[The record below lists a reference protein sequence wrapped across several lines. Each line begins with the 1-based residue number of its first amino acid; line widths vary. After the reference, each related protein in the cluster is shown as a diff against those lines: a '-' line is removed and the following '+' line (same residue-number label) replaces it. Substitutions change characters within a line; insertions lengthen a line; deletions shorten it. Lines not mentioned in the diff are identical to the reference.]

1 MSTRIAKALSTG
13 RRHREVAPA
22 KASEPRLDALREQIA
37 ALRILTE
44 AAGVPESP
52 DATARRSDAP
62 MVRVFQ
68 LPRAS
73 SDSLSADRDAQKRE
87 ERIRALLNERGA
99 LRVLGAL
106 AHPELADAISGLYRS
121 HPNFKPAIDYV
132 IGEEMLARQKEDAL
146 CGLRL
151 LLVGGPGVGKTD
163 FALSLAKLL
172 DLPCHVISMSS
183 AQSSS
188 GLGGSEVHWGNT
200 KPGAVFECLIQGN
213 VGNVGKV
220 ANVANPIFILDEV
233 DKAADNWGDPLG
245 ALYQLLEPKTA
256 TTFVDKSVPWLAIDA
271 SRLNWIATANQPERL
286 HEAIR
291 SRFVEILVGAPPE
304 DNLRTLVQGL
314 YSSLLE
320 EFGLEERF
328 PARLSRSAET
338 VLISWSIRDAKRLL
352 RAALG
357 HALRNGTNELV
368 VTADAAPA
376 SDRRI
381 GFV

>member
-1 MSTRIAKALSTG
+1 MSTRIAKVLSTG
-13 RRHREVAPA
+13 RRHRAVAPV
-22 KASEPRLDALREQIA
+22 KAAEPRLDALREQIA

-44 AAGVPESP
+44 AGGVPENP
-52 DATARRSDAP
+52 DAAARCTNTP
-62 MVRVFQ
+62 MVPVFQ
-68 LPRAS
+68 LPRTS
-73 SDSLSADRDAQKRE
+73 SDSLSADRDAQKRD
-87 ERIRALLNERGA
+87 ERIRSLLNERGA

-106 AHPELADAISGLYRS
+106 ARPELADAISGLYRS
-121 HPNFKPAIDYV
+121 HPNFKPTIDYV
-132 IGEEMLARQKEDAL
+132 IGEEMLARQKEEAL

-151 LLVGGPGVGKTD
+151 LLIGGPGVGKTD

-172 DLPCHVISMSS
+172 DLPCRVISMSS

-200 KPGAVFECLIQGN
+200 KPGAIWECLVQG
-213 VGNVGKV
+213 
-220 ANVANPIFILDEV
+220 NVANPIFILDEV
-233 DKAADNWGDPLG
+233 EKAADNWGDPLG

-256 TTFVDKSVPWLAIDA
+256 ATFVDKSVPWISIDA
-271 SRLNWIATANQPERL
+271 SRLNWIATANDPARL

-304 DNLRTLVQGL
+304 DSLRALVQGL
-314 YSSLLE
+314 YSSLLD
-320 EFGLEERF
+320 EFCLEERF
-328 PARLSRSAET
+328 PACLSRSAET
-338 VLISWSIRDAKRLL
+338 VLINWSIRDAKRLL